1 MDIIISSDVGWDDI
15 TAISL
20 LMKKKDINILG
31 VVVTGYG
38 ETHQDVACYIA
49 RSLLHMGNMG
59 DVPVVIGES
68 RGYEVHNTFPPCFRA
83 DMNTVCGEL
92 SKMTVPT
99 RQQSAQPMLDFFRET
114 LTAAADPVTILSLG
128 GFSNSRQLLPPA
140 VQIPLDKIAGIVEM
154 GGAVRVPGNIA
165 ALNGGQPRF
174 NQGPYYS
181 TNKTA
186 EWNIFVDAKAAA
198 EVFASQIPVV
208 MVPLDAVNS
217 VILQKKYMD
226 AVTATDPVASLI
238 KAVLTKKFDPKSP
251 FYEGDLKLPIFDPV
265 AALFMAGLLVSS
277 KVERLRI
284 GVNTTMSE
292 TDNHFGRTFETDDP
306 AYKHLDVVTRVDES
320 EFYDAYCDL
329 INAPLR

>member
-1 MDIIISSDVGWDDI
+1 MDIIITSDVGWDDI

-49 RSLLHMGNMG
+49 RSLLQMGNMG
-59 DVPVVIGES
+59 SVPVVIGAA
-68 RGYEVHNTFPPCFRA
+68 RAYDLDNQFPPCFRA
-83 DMNTVCGEL
+83 DMDTVCGEL
-92 SKMTVPT
+92 PKIAVPA
-99 RQQSAQPMLDFFRET
+99 RQQSPLPVVDFFRET
-114 LTAAADPVTILSLG
+114 LTSATDKVTILSLG
-128 GFSNSRQLLPPA
+128 GFSNTRELLPDSA
-140 VQIPLDKIAGIVEM
+140 RVPLDKIAGIVEM
-154 GGAVRVPGNIA
+154 GGAVRAKGNVA
-165 ALNGGQPRF
+165 ALNGAQPRF

-198 EVFASQIPVV
+198 EVFASQIPVT

-217 VILQKKYMD
+217 VLLKKKYLD

-238 KAVLTKKFDPKSP
+238 KTVLTKKFDPNSP
-251 FYEGDLKLPIFDPV
+251 FYEGIPLPIFDPV
-265 AALFMAGLLVSS
+265 AAMFMAGQLPSS
-277 KVERLRI
+277 TVERLHI

-292 TDNHFGRTFETDDP
+292 TDNHFGQTFETDDT
-306 AYKHLDVVTRVDES
+306 AYNQLDVVTRVDES
-320 EFYDAYCDL
+320 EFYGAYCEL